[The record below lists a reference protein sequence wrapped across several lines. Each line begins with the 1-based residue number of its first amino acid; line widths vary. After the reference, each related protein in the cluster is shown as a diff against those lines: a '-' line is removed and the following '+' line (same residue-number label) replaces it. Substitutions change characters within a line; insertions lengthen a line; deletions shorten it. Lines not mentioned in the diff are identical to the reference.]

1 MKRKVFFVGD
11 NRGSENWGRGASIA
25 LRQLLSG
32 TFEISGSV
40 AGEAFDL
47 SKTDVGYVGTLMPHR
62 YHRHFRYLLERRA
75 RKSIGWYIKLEE
87 LCGARDFIAE
97 DPSVSVDNLLSNKH
111 HNPELARIFD
121 QAAQA
126 DLIVIDGDGDII
138 FATPPRRSALFF
150 LAMMELGIRLNKPVF
165 LVNSMISDCPKTG
178 RNLKTMSAYRRLLGK
193 CNAVILRDPESLEY
207 VATQMPETNRSLI
220 PDSLFSWFRN
230 YQPSEPRL
238 PRNGDFTL
246 PFPEEDDYW
255 GKLDFSK
262 PYICIGGGASA
273 GGSPDRA
280 VQCYSQLVD
289 AVQKLGYR
297 VYLTENDLS
306 DSFLQRVAAK
316 KRVGVVSSTTS
327 ILMCGAI
334 VANARLFISGRYHA
348 SILASLGGTPCIFL
362 GTHSHKNGSLSRL
375 LEYDVHRQFSA
386 FPDDS
391 EIGEIVSMARDYI
404 QQGESLRSRIS
415 NVSSLRCAEAAT
427 LPALLEKHLNG

>member
-1 MKRKVFFVGD
+1 MKPKVFFVGD

-32 TFEISGSV
+32 TFEITGSV
-40 AGEAFDL
+40 TGETFDL
-47 SKTDVGYVGTLMPHR
+47 SKTDAGYVGTLMPHR
-62 YHRHFRYLLERRA
+62 YHHHFRYLLERRA
-75 RKSIGWYIKLEE
+75 RRPFGWYIKLEE
-87 LCGARDFIAE
+87 LQGARDFIAE
-97 DPSVSVDNLLSNKH
+97 DPSVSVDNLISNKH
-111 HNPELARIFD
+111 RNPGLARIFD
-121 QAAQA
+121 QAVQA

-138 FATPPRRSALFF
+138 FATPPRRSALFV

-178 RNLKTMSAYRRLLGK
+178 RNLNTVSAYRRMLGK
-193 CNAVILRDPESLEY
+193 CNSVILRDPESLEY
-207 VATQMPETNRSLI
+207 VATQMPETKRSLI
-220 PDSLFSWFRN
+220 PDSLFSWFPN
-230 YQPSEPRL
+230 YQTGQQQL
-238 PRNGDFTL
+238 PVNGDFTL
-246 PFPEEDDYW
+246 PFPEKDDHW

-273 GGSPDRA
+273 GSSPDRA
-280 VQCYSQLVD
+280 MHCYSQLVD
-289 AVQKLGYR
+289 AVQELGYK

-306 DSFLQRVAAK
+306 DSFLQRVAAE

-386 FPDDS
+386 FPDDA
-391 EIGEIVSMARDYI
+391 EIGEIVLMARDYML
-404 QQGESLRSRIS
+404 QGQSLRSRIS
-415 NVSSLRCAEAAT
+415 NVSRLRCAEATA
-427 LPALLEKHLNG
+427 LPAVLARHLNG